1 MVKWKEILNDFGM
14 LHVIKLPIF
23 VGNDKFRLLVFSD
36 GSGNVSVTA
45 IFVLMEIQTL
55 NSCPQNQE

>member
-23 VGNDKFRLLVFSD
+23 VGNDKFRLLVFND

-55 NSCPQNQE
+55 NSCQNQE